1 MDSFSIN
8 FLLLYLSPSPLP
20 VLPHLASLPSSACSL
35 ISTSLKAMGQSDL
48 SLLSLEVAAKL
59 SLQGGYKLLACQVSF
74 TLAMLLPNFPSP
86 FFPDLMAKK

>member
-1 MDSFSIN
+1 
-8 FLLLYLSPSPLP
+8 
-20 VLPHLASLPSSACSL
+20 
-35 ISTSLKAMGQSDL
+35 MGQSDL

-86 FFPDLMAKK
+86 FFPDLMAKKNS